1 MLVCAMYLIM
11 CIAIAS
17 QNREIEEENEF
28 LGSYLGKDSYNQHK
42 AMNKCMYMQR
52 DILWFIYF
60 YLIPFM
66 NVYFVLLKGW
76 YLS

>member
-1 MLVCAMYLIM
+1 MFPETISPHYYIFIMYEFTEMLVCVMCLIT

-52 DILWFIYF
+52 DIL
-60 YLIPFM
+60 
-66 NVYFVLLKGW
+66 
-76 YLS
+76 